1 MLPFSLTFA
10 TATDILYNIFPYLNA
25 AEFLSLTSAATVLQT
40 YRQDPNFWRPLTRAT
55 FRIPPQPLLQAD
67 GARWQWLYRRLR
79 TQSRL
84 YTWGSNGCGNL
95 GHGFSNVNA
104 HVDDVDNLDM
114 NNRNIGWP
122 KVVTLDMPEDIGI
135 IADVQ
140 CGSV

>member
-1 MLPFSLTFA
+1 MPFSLTFA

-25 AEFLSLTSAATVLQT
+25 AEFLSLTSTTTILQT

-67 GARWQWLYRRLR
+67 GPRWQWLYRRLR

-95 GHGFSNVNA
+95 GHGFSSVTT
-104 HVDDVDNLDM
+104 HEDDVDNLDM
-114 NNRNIGWP
+114 SNRNIGWP
-122 KVVTLDMPEDIGI
+122 KIVTLDMPEDIGI

-140 CGSV
+140 CG